1 MEDRENYC
9 DYEDGC
15 DYDLFGDT
23 RNRKGKIEEG
33 YTSHNRGYK
42 EQKRIYYAKEK
53 RQMQSEED
61 KKKNEILE
69 EEEEEVKSKK
79 RVLKKKTE
87 ETDEDYGNN
96 YTPIEKKNEKDN

>member
-23 RNRKGKIEEG
+23 RNRKGKIEDG

-61 KKKNEILE
+61 KKK
-69 EEEEEVKSKK
+69 K
-79 RVLKKKTE
+79 RNT
-87 ETDEDYGNN
+87 
-96 YTPIEKKNEKDN
+96 